1 MTKILFL
8 YTVFSFQLNPTQT
21 MNKSGLEQAINRG
34 QVWRGRH
41 FSSASIKGLDTGFPT
56 LNQALA
62 DGGWPADGVTEIG
75 YRSPGLGEVSLLFP
89 ALAPLSHQDQ
99 WILWVAP
106 PYPLY
111 APALIN
117 GGLSLYNNLI
127 IQPQSR
133 RDLLWS
139 IEESLKSSSS
149 AAVLA
154 WPQSMRP
161 EHVRRLQIIAAQQQ
175 KPCFLFQDKQYANS
189 PSSLRVRL
197 NALSQGGLCVE
208 ILKQRRGWM
217 TAKVAIDSLH
227 SPSLFRQPSL
237 HVAAESDAH
246 RERTK

>member
-1 MTKILFL
+1 M
-8 YTVFSFQLNPTQT
+8 S
-21 MNKSGLEQAINRG
+21 KSVLEQAINRG
-34 QVWRGRH
+34 QVWRGKH
-41 FSSASIKGLDTGFPT
+41 FSSVPIKGLDTGFPS

-62 DGGWPADGVTEIG
+62 DGGWPADGVTEIE
-75 YRSPGLGEVSLLFP
+75 YRSLGMGEVSLLFP

-149 AAVLA
+149 SAVLA
-154 WPQSMRP
+154 WPESMRP
-161 EHVRRLQIIAAQQQ
+161 EHVRRLQIIATQQQ
-175 KPCFLFQDKQYANS
+175 KPCFLFQDRQYANS
-189 PSSLRVRL
+189 PSSLRACL
-197 NALSQGGLCVE
+197 KMLPQGGLCVE
-208 ILKQRRGWM
+208 IQKQRRGWAA
-217 TAKVAIDSLH
+217 AKVAINPPHPLSFLIRPPF
-227 SPSLFRQPSL
+227 PS
-237 HVAAESDAH
+237 AAESDAH
-246 RERTK
+246 RKIVR